1 MMSNQQSA
9 TPALHPQRGASVD
22 NQQSL
27 TAARVLAVDD
37 EAPIR
42 FAAVRA
48 LTLNRY
54 QADEAGSGAE
64 ALHHLSRTPYD
75 VMLLDMQMPGLNGIE
90 VMQRARAIQPELLI
104 IVLTG
109 HATLE
114 SAMAAVKA
122 GAVDYLL
129 KPASLHDIVAAVDQ
143 ALQARQHQVQ
153 RQQLMKV
160 VSAAVDML
168 RQTQPPPAPRLTPPG
183 EPWPDRFLRV
193 GPLLLDRRKR
203 LVIIEQALPGTI
215 ELTEGEALI
224 LAGLMTQ
231 PDEVLT
237 CRQLARAAWDYDLI
251 ESEAQSVV
259 RPYIFRLRHKFET
272 APITADL
279 IHTLRGRGYL
289 LVTPPIAPPET

>member
-9 TPALHPQRGASVD
+9 IH

-27 TAARVLAVDD
+27 TAARVLVVDD

-42 FAAVRA
+42 LAAVRA
-48 LTLNRY
+48 LTMNHY
-54 QADEAGSGAE
+54 SADEAGSGAE
-64 ALHHLSRTPYD
+64 ALHCLSQAPYD
-75 VMLLDMQMPGLNGIE
+75 VMLLDMRMPGLNGIE

-114 SAMAAVKA
+114 SAIAAVKS

-129 KPASLHDIVAAVDQ
+129 KPTSLHDIAAAV
-143 ALQARQHQVQ
+143 ANVLHAAQHQVQ
-153 RQQLMKV
+153 RRQLMDI
-160 VSAAVDML
+160 VSAAIDAL
-168 RQTQPPPAPRLTPPG
+168 RQTSPPAAPRPLPLG

-203 LVIIEQALPGTI
+203 LVIIDQALPGMI

-231 PDEVLT
+231 PNEVLT

-251 ESEAQSVV
+251 ESDAQSVV
-259 RPYIFRLRHKFET
+259 RPYIFRLRQKFEAT
-272 APITADL
+272 PITADL
-279 IHTLRGRGYL
+279 IHTLRGQGYL
-289 LVTPPIAPPET
+289 LATPPTAQSE

>member
-1 MMSNQQSA
+1 MSNQPSA
-9 TPALHPQRGASVD
+9 ISS
-22 NQQSL
+22 QQSL
-27 TAARVLAVDD
+27 TTARVLAVDD

-42 FAAVRA
+42 LATVRA
-48 LTLNRY
+48 LALNHY
-54 QADEAGSGAE
+54 AADEAGSGTE
-64 ALHHLSRTPYD
+64 ALHRLSQAPYH
-75 VMLLDMQMPGLNGIE
+75 VMLLDMQLPDLDGIE

-104 IVLTG
+104 IVFTG

-114 SAMAAVKA
+114 SAIAAVKL

-129 KPASLHDIVAAVDQ
+129 KPASLHDIAAAVANALHAYAAQQQ
-143 ALQARQHQVQ
+143 AQ
-153 RQQLMKV
+153 RQQLINV
-160 VSAAVDML
+160 VSAAVEVL
-168 RQTQPPPAPRLTPPG
+168 RQTQPPAAPRPLPPDA
-183 EPWPDRFLRV
+183 PWPDRFLRV

-203 LVIIEQALPGTI
+203 LVIIDQALSGPI

-259 RPYIFRLRHKFET
+259 RPYIFRLRQKFE
-272 APITADL
+272 APLSAHL

-289 LVTPPIAPPET
+289 LATPSTPPLE